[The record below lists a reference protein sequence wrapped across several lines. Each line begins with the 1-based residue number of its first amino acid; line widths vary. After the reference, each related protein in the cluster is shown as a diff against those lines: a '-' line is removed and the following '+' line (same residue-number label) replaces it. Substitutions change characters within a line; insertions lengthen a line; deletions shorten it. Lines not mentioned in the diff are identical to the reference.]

1 MPELLTLK
9 SKVELGCDRCD
20 TCCKYRG
27 DIRLTI
33 KNIFDI
39 SRYLGITP
47 GDFMDDYTHELEG
60 QEPERALNAVGEF
73 QECVMYDNKKK
84 ICTINSVKPLQCVIF
99 PLVPESIKQDY
110 FYVKGECKCQNKNL
124 ITVNEWLNGNNN
136 IYKKNKEIN
145 YAWVKVIE
153 EIQYFWNDFSDK
165 QKLRIRKLLYKD
177 YDFTKVNIDKAIKQ
191 NIKKIYEIVNEI
203 ETPSKVEKNKK
214 IRKSIFGLNKHVGKR
229 EA

>member
-1 MPELLTLK
+1 MPDLLTLK

-47 GDFMDDYTHELEG
+47 SDFMDDYTIELEG
-60 QEPERALNAVGEF
+60 QEPERVLKAVGEF
-73 QECVMYDNKKK
+73 QECIMYDTKNKL
-84 ICTINSVKPLQCVIF
+84 CSINRVKPLQCVIF
-99 PLVPESIKQDY
+99 PLVPESIENDY
-110 FYVKGECKCQNKNL
+110 FYVKGECRCQNKNL

-145 YAWVKVIE
+145 YLWVKCIE
-153 EIQYFWNDFSDK
+153 EIQYFWNKFSEK
-165 QKLRIRKLLYKD
+165 QKLRIRKLLYRE
-177 YDFTKVNIDKAIKQ
+177 YDFKKTNIDKDIKK
-191 NIKKIYEIVNEI
+191 NIKKIYEMINEI
-203 ETPSKVEKNKK
+203 ENVGRVENTKK
-214 IRKSIFGLNKHVGKR
+214 IKKTIFGLDKHVGKR

>member
-1 MPELLTLK
+1 MSELLKLK

-47 GDFMDDYTHELEG
+47 ADFIEKYTNEVEG
-60 QEPERALNAVGEF
+60 QEPERVLKAVGKYE
-73 QECVMYDNKKK
+73 ECIMYDTKNKL
-84 ICTINSVKPLQCVIF
+84 CSINSVKPLQCVVF
-99 PLVPESIKQDY
+99 PLVPENIKSDY
-110 FYVKGECKCQNKNL
+110 FYVKGKCNCQNKSL

-145 YAWVKVIE
+145 YIWVKCIE
-153 EIQYFWNDFSDK
+153 EIQYFWNRISNEEK
-165 QKLRIRKLLYKD
+165 TIIRKMLYTEYNFSKR
-177 YDFTKVNIDKAIKQ
+177 NIDREIKR
-191 NIKKIYEIVNEI
+191 NIKKIYKILEN
-203 ETPSKVEKNKK
+203 VEYSTKNLK
-214 IRKSIFGLNKHVGKR
+214 NV
-229 EA
+229 

>member
-47 GDFMDDYTHELEG
+47 GDFMNDYTHELEG

-84 ICTINSVKPLQCVIF
+84 ICSINSVKPLQCVIF

-110 FYVKGECKCQNKNL
+110 FYVKGECKCKNKNL

-136 IYKKNKEIN
+136 IYKNNKEVN
-145 YAWVKVIE
+145 FAWVKVIE
-153 EIQYFWNDFSDK
+153 EIQYNWQSFSDK
-165 QKLRIRKLLYKD
+165 QKLRIRNLLYKD
-177 YDFTKVNIDKAIKQ
+177 YDFSKVNIDKDIKK
-191 NIKKIYEIVNEI
+191 NIKKIYGIIDEI
-203 ETPSKVEKNKK
+203 EYSCKVEKIKM
-214 IRKSIFGLNKHVGKR
+214 RKSSFMPDKYSKK
-229 EA
+229 